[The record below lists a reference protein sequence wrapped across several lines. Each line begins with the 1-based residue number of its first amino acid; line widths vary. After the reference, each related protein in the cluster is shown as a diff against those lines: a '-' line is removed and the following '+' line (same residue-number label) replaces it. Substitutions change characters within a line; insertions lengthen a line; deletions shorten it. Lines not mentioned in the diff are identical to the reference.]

1 VADPTTA
8 PEQNF
13 YFDLTGRFSGQ
24 WLRSYKLICKLYLG
38 NIICMD
44 IQDYIDGVLAQNR
57 RIVAK
62 TITLIESSLPVHQE
76 MAKAI
81 VDALLPYTGKAVRIG
96 ITGVPGVG
104 KSTYIESFGLQL
116 VQQGHRVAV
125 LAVDPSSSKS
135 GGSIMGDKTRME
147 RLSLEQQAFIR
158 PSPSGGTLGGVARRT
173 RETIVVCESAGFD
186 VIIVETVGVGQSETT
201 VASMVDFFLVL
212 MLAGAGDELQ
222 GIKKGV
228 LELADAIAIN
238 KADGNNIAK
247 AKKAKLEYEN
257 ALNLLTPSS
266 KIWSPPVLTCSA
278 VTMDGIED
286 IWQTI
291 LDHKKKL
298 EISGELDEKR
308 RKQALDWLWALV
320 EEGLR
325 ERFYRNPDV
334 EKSLPEIVKAVE
346 KGDTAPTAAAHR
358 LLDLHG
364 D

>member
-1 VADPTTA
+1 MET
-8 PEQNF
+8 
-13 YFDLTGRFSGQ
+13 
-24 WLRSYKLICKLYLG
+24 
-38 NIICMD
+38 
-44 IQDYIDGVLAQNR
+44 QDHIDGVLAQNR

-62 TITLIESSLPVHQE
+62 TITLIESSLPSHQE
-76 MAKAI
+76 KAKTI
-81 VDALLPYTGKAVRIG
+81 VDALLPYAGQAVRIG

-116 VQQGHRVAV
+116 VKQGHRVAV

-147 RLSLEQQAFIR
+147 RLSLDKRAFIR

-173 RETIVVCESAGFD
+173 RETIVVCEAAGFD

-238 KADGNNIAK
+238 KADGNNIEN
-247 AKKAKLEYEN
+247 AKKAKLEYEK

-266 KIWSPPVLTCSA
+266 KNWSPPVLTCSA

-291 LDHKKKL
+291 LDYKEKL
-298 EISGELDEKR
+298 EVSGELLEKR
-308 RKQALDWLWALV
+308 RRQALDWLWALV

-346 KGDTAPTAAAHR
+346 KGETAPTAAAHR
-358 LLDLHG
+358 LLDLH
-364 D
+364 DV

>member
-1 VADPTTA
+1 MET
-8 PEQNF
+8 
-13 YFDLTGRFSGQ
+13 
-24 WLRSYKLICKLYLG
+24 
-38 NIICMD
+38 
-44 IQDYIDGVLAQNR
+44 QDYIDGVLKQNR

-62 TITLIESSLPVHQE
+62 TITLIESSLAAHQE
-76 MAKAI
+76 KAKTI
-81 VDALLPYTGKAVRIG
+81 VDALLPYAGQAVRIG

-116 VQQGHRVAV
+116 VKQGHRVAV

-158 PSPSGGTLGGVARRT
+158 PSPSSGTLGGVARRT
-173 RETIVVCESAGFD
+173 RETMIVCEAAGFD
-186 VIIVETVGVGQSETT
+186 IIIVETVGVGQSETT

-238 KADGNNIAK
+238 KADGNNIEH
-247 AKKAKLEYEN
+247 AKKAKIEYEK

-278 VTMDGIED
+278 VTLDGIDE

-291 LDHKKKL
+291 LDHRKKL
-298 EISGELDEKR
+298 ESSGELADKR
-308 RKQALDWLWALV
+308 KKQALDWMWALV

-325 ERFYRNPDV
+325 DRFYKNPDV
-334 EKSLPEIVKAVE
+334 EKSLPQIIKAIE
-346 KGDTAPTAAAHR
+346 KGKTAPTIAAYM
-358 LLDLHG
+358 LLNLHDQG
-364 D
+364 FSESE

>member
-1 VADPTTA
+1 MQT
-8 PEQNF
+8 
-13 YFDLTGRFSGQ
+13 
-24 WLRSYKLICKLYLG
+24 
-38 NIICMD
+38 
-44 IQDYIDGVLAQNR
+44 QDYIDGVLAQNR
-57 RIVAK
+57 RLVAK
-62 TITLIESSLPVHQE
+62 TITLIESSLSSHQE
-76 MAKAI
+76 KAQTI
-81 VDALLPYTGKAVRIG
+81 IDALLPHSGKAVRIG

-116 VQQGHRVAV
+116 VEQGHRVAV
-125 LAVDPSSSKS
+125 LTVDPSSSKS

-147 RLSLEQQAFIR
+147 RLSLEKNAFIR

-173 RETIVVCESAGFD
+173 RETIIICEAAGFD

-222 GIKKGV
+222 GIKKGI

-238 KADGNNIAK
+238 KADGDNLENAAK
-247 AKKAKLEYEN
+247 AKIEYET
-257 ALNLLTPSS
+257 ALNLLTPAS

-286 IWQTI
+286 IWHTI
-291 LDHKKKL
+291 LDHRKKL
-298 EISGELDEKR
+298 KAANALAEKR
-308 RKQALDWLWALV
+308 SKQSLEWLWDLV

-325 ERFYRNPDV
+325 DRFYKNPV
-334 EKSLPEIVKAVE
+334 VQKTLPEIVKAVE
-346 KGDTAPTAAAHR
+346 KGKSAPTVAAQR
-358 LLDLHG
+358 LLNLHG

>member
-1 VADPTTA
+1 MET
-8 PEQNF
+8 
-13 YFDLTGRFSGQ
+13 
-24 WLRSYKLICKLYLG
+24 
-38 NIICMD
+38 
-44 IQDYIDGVLAQNR
+44 QDYIDGVLAQNR

-62 TITLIESSLPVHQE
+62 TITLIESSLVSHQE
-76 MAKAI
+76 KAKTI
-81 VDALLPYTGKAVRIG
+81 VDALLPYAGQAVRIG

-116 VQQGHRVAV
+116 VKKDHRVAV

-147 RLSLEQQAFIR
+147 RLSLEKQAFIR

-173 RETIVVCESAGFD
+173 RETIVVCEAAGFD
-186 VIIVETVGVGQSETT
+186 IIIVETVGVGQSEIT

-238 KADGNNIAK
+238 KADGNNIEN
-247 AKKAKLEYEN
+247 AKKAKLEYEK

-266 KIWSPPVLTCSA
+266 RIWSPPVLTCSA

-291 LDHKKKL
+291 LDYKEKL
-298 EISGELDEKR
+298 EVSGELLEKR

-334 EKSLPEIVKAVE
+334 EKSLAEIVKAVE
-346 KGDTAPTAAAHR
+346 KGDTAATAAAQR
-358 LLDLHG
+358 LLDLH
-364 D
+364 DV

>member
-1 VADPTTA
+1 MET
-8 PEQNF
+8 
-13 YFDLTGRFSGQ
+13 
-24 WLRSYKLICKLYLG
+24 
-38 NIICMD
+38 
-44 IQDYIDGVLAQNR
+44 QDYIDGVLKQNR

-62 TITLIESSLPVHQE
+62 TITLIESSLAAHQE
-76 MAKAI
+76 KAKTI
-81 VDALLPYTGKAVRIG
+81 VDALLPYAGQAVRIG

-116 VQQGHRVAV
+116 VKQGHRVAV

-158 PSPSGGTLGGVARRT
+158 PSPSSGTLGGVARRT
-173 RETIVVCESAGFD
+173 RETMIVCEAAGFD
-186 VIIVETVGVGQSETT
+186 IIIVETVGVGQSETT

-238 KADGNNIAK
+238 KADGNNIEH
-247 AKKAKLEYEN
+247 AKKAKIEYEK

-278 VTMDGIED
+278 VTLDGID
-286 IWQTI
+286 KIWQTI
-291 LDHKKKL
+291 LDHRKKL
-298 EISGELDEKR
+298 ESSGELADKR

-334 EKSLPEIVKAVE
+334 KKILAEIVAAVE
-346 KGDTAPTAAAHR
+346 KGETAPTAAAQQ
-358 LLDLHG
+358 LLDLH
-364 D
+364 DV